1 MFLVG
6 SGVYSFNTVVVT
18 WISNNVQPD
27 YKRSV
32 AIATII
38 SIGNASGMAASQIYP
53 IRDAPRYVTGN
64 AISLGGEVIALVCIG
79 LIYGLLK
86 WRMRQKEKALARGDD
101 SNGKEGDRS
110 LDFKY
115 VF

>member
-6 SGVYSFNTVVVT
+6 GGVYSFNTILVT
-18 WISNNVQPD
+18 WVSNNIRPD

-32 AIATII
+32 AISVVI

-53 IRDAPRYVTGN
+53 IKDAPRYIMGN
-64 AISLGGEVIALVCIG
+64 AVSLGGEVIALISIG
-79 LIYGLLK
+79 FVYMLLK
-86 WRMRQKEKALARGDD
+86 YRMKQKDRLLAEGKD
-101 SNGKEGDRS
+101 SNGKEGDQS
-110 LDFKY
+110 LGFTY